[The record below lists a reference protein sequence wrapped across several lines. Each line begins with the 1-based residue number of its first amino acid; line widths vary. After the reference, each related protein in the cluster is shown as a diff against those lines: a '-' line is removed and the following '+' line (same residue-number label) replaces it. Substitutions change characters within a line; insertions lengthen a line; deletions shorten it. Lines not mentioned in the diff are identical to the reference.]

1 MDGSPD
7 WDSYRSFLA
16 VLGEGSL
23 SGAARKLGLTQPT
36 VGRHIQAIE
45 AALGGPLFVRSQRGL
60 SATPKALAL
69 QPYAEA
75 LQSTAQ
81 ALVRAASSQG
91 QEAQG
96 AVRISASDVIAAEVL
111 PFILGPL
118 NERHPGL
125 SFEVEASNH
134 VADLLHRAADIAV
147 RMTRPVQQSLVAVK
161 AGEIEIGLFAAEGYL
176 SRRGRPQS
184 LADMA
189 GHALIGFDRETALVR
204 RLNADF
210 GLPPREAYTLRTDS
224 DLAALGAI
232 RAGFGIGGCQVG
244 IGRREGW
251 TRLLPDQFA
260 LRIEAW
266 VVMHEDLKA
275 SAPCRLTFDALVE
288 GLRAYVAGQRA

>member
-45 AALGGPLFVRSQRGL
+45 SALGGALFVRSQRGL
-60 SATPKALAL
+60 SATPMAQSLK
-69 QPYAEA
+69 PYAEA
-75 LQSTAQ
+75 IQSSAQ
-81 ALVRAASSQG
+81 ALLRAASSQG
-91 QEAQG
+91 AQATG

-118 NERHPGL
+118 NARHPGL
-125 SFEVEASNH
+125 SFEIEASDQ
-134 VADLLHRAADIAV
+134 VADLLHRAADVAV
-147 RMTRPVQQSLVAVK
+147 RMTRPVQQALVAVK
-161 AGEIEIGLFAAEGYL
+161 AGEVELGLYATPAYL
-176 SRRGRPQS
+176 EHRGTPRSQAD
-184 LADMA
+184 LAS
-189 GHALIGFDRETALVR
+189 HALIGFDQQTAFIR
-204 RLNADF
+204 RMQQAH
-210 GLPPREAYTLRTDS
+210 GLPPREAYSLRTDS

-244 IGRREGW
+244 IARREGW
-251 TRLLPDQFA
+251 VRLLPDVFDVR
-260 LRIEAW
+260 LETW

-275 SAPCRLTFDALVE
+275 SIPCRLTFDALAE

>member
-1 MDGSPD
+1 MDRSPG

-60 SATPKALAL
+60 TATPKALAL
-69 QPYAEA
+69 KPYAEA
-75 LQSTAQ
+75 IQSSAQ
-81 ALVRAASSQG
+81 ALVRAASSRG

-111 PFILGPL
+111 PFILRPL

-125 SFEVEASNH
+125 SFEVEASNQ
-134 VADLLHRAADIAV
+134 VADLLHRAADVAV
-147 RMTRPVQQSLVAVK
+147 RMTRPVQQSLVAIK
-161 AGEIEIGLFAAEGYL
+161 AGEIEIGLYATENYL
-176 SRRGRPQS
+176 TRRGRPRS
-184 LADMA
+184 LTDMA
-189 GHALIGFDRETALVR
+189 GHVLIGFDQETALVR

-210 GLPPREAYTLRTDS
+210 RLPPREAYALRTDS
-224 DLAALGAI
+224 DLAALGAV
-232 RAGFGIGGCQVG
+232 RAGFGIGGCQAGVA
-244 IGRREGW
+244 RREGW
-251 TRLLPDQFA
+251 IRLLPDLFA

-275 SAPCRLTFDALVE
+275 SSPCRLTFDALVE
-288 GLRAYVAGQRA
+288 GLKAYIAGQST